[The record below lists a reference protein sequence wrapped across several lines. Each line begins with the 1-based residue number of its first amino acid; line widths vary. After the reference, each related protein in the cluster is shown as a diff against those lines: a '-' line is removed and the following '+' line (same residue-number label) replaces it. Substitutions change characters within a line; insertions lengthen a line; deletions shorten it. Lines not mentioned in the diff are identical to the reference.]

1 MKPTLEYL
9 RGRILVDLERG
20 VVTWIDATKHHENL
34 NGCEAGSPR
43 GGIRN
48 GKSYWHIKINGL
60 AIKRSHI
67 VFLFA
72 TGSWPRQQIDHI
84 NGNSLDDRLCN
95 LREVT
100 VTQNAWNHKKRAK
113 KENTPM
119 GVRRMAS
126 GRFQARIAC
135 NKKQIVI
142 GAFDTEKEAHDA
154 YITKRKE
161 LYREYS
167 GL

>member
-1 MKPTLEYL
+1 MKPTLDYL
-9 RGRILVDLERG
+9 RRRILVDVDSG
-20 VVTWIDATKHHENL
+20 IVTWIDATKHHANI
-34 NGCEAGSPR
+34 NGNEAGSPR
-43 GGIRN
+43 GGSRN
-48 GKSYWHIKINGL
+48 GKSYWHIKINGI

-72 TGSWPRQQIDHI
+72 TGSWPKQQIDHI

-100 VTQNAWNHKKRAK
+100 VTQNAWNHKTRAK
-113 KENTPM
+113 KEKTPM
-119 GVRRMAS
+119 GVRKTAS

-135 NKKQIVI
+135 NKEQIAI
-142 GAFDTEKEAHDA
+142 GVFDTEKEAHNA
-154 YITKRKE
+154 YLSKRKE
-161 LYREYS
+161 LFHEYS